1 MKKLAIAIG
10 FLAAGVTP
18 ALAAEC
24 PVLHQQV
31 TTEAQRRLDNGAWNA
46 KQLAAQGAKLHEE
59 GKHADS
65 VVKYEEAAKAVG
77 ITLIR
82 KK

>member
-1 MKKLAIAIG
+1 MKKFAIAIG
-10 FLAAGVTP
+10 FLTVGVTP
-18 ALAAEC
+18 VLASEC
-24 PVLHQQV
+24 PALHQQV
-31 TTEAQRRLDNGAWNA
+31 MAESQRRLDNGAWNA

-59 GKHADS
+59 GKHAES

-77 ITLIR
+77 ITLTR